1 MNSETT
7 EKDDEITPEE
17 TEQSTSKQDE
27 SEEEEV
33 TSKHTSST
41 DLRAEDTDPS
51 YAPKV
56 EPLDSRPPKKQRRDA
71 WDLDN
76 MLDDDDSE

>member
-7 EKDDEITPEE
+7 EKDDEILPEGS
-17 TEQSTSKQDE
+17 EQSTSKQYE

-33 TSKHTSST
+33 TSKST

-51 YAPKV
+51 YVPKV
-56 EPLDSRPPKKQRRDA
+56 EPLDSRPPKKQRKDA
-71 WDLDN
+71 WNLDN

>member
-7 EKDDEITPEE
+7 EKDDEIMPEG

-27 SEEEEV
+27 SQDKEV
-33 TSKHTSST
+33 ISKNTSST

-51 YAPKV
+51 YALMV

-71 WDLDN
+71 WHLDN

>member
-1 MNSETT
+1 M
-7 EKDDEITPEE
+7 PEG

-27 SEEEEV
+27 SEDEEV
-33 TSKHTSST
+33 TSKHSST

-51 YAPKV
+51 YALQI
-56 EPLDSRPPKKQRRDA
+56 EPLDSRPPKRQRRSA

-76 MLDDDDSE
+76 ILDDDDDSE

>member
-1 MNSETT
+1 M
-7 EKDDEITPEE
+7 PEGM
-17 TEQSTSKQDE
+17 EQSTSKQDE
-27 SEEEEV
+27 SEDEEV
-33 TSKHTSST
+33 ISKNTSST
-41 DLRAEDTDPS
+41 DPRAEDTDPS
-51 YAPKV
+51 YALKV

>member
-1 MNSETT
+1 M
-7 EKDDEITPEE
+7 PGE

-41 DLRAEDTDPS
+41 DRKAEDADPS
-51 YAPKV
+51 YALKIR
-56 EPLDSRPPKKQRRDA
+56 PLDTRPPKKQRKDA
-71 WDLDN
+71 WNLDS
-76 MLDDDDSE
+76 MLDDDDSR